1 MLIMKYVLLLFIM
14 SLMSSCEAGGID
26 FKDMEASEKAFN
38 ERQKKN
44 LIIYMSL
51 ENLFPDPAARSLAKA
66 AGNGDINEVNKLVN
80 EGIAVDIE
88 GTKRAT
94 PLFYAIRSDNIEGF
108 RKLLE
113 LGANPNAVYEVEV
126 ALMHLAVQSNNDEFL
141 KAALEYKGDPNLV
154 AGSLGYTPLFRAIG
168 SDGEKDIL
176 AIKTLME
183 YGADLD
189 IKSVKGNTAAIT
201 AAGVGRFDIVYEL
214 LTNGADYSIKNDAGY
229 GLVDRVNK
237 KKNGFIKGS
246 EQERWLEKVTALLRS
261 KGVDF

>member
-1 MLIMKYVLLLFIM
+1 MMKYLFLLFIM

-51 ENLFPDPAARSLAKA
+51 EDLFPDPSARALAKA
-66 AGNGDINEVNKLVN
+66 AGNGNINEINKLVN
-80 EGIAVDIE
+80 EGVAVDIE
-88 GTKRAT
+88 GAKRAT

-113 LGANPNAVYEVEV
+113 LGANPNAVYEAEV
-126 ALMHLAVQSNNDEFL
+126 ALMHLAVQSNNEFL
-141 KAALEYKGDPNLV
+141 KAALEYKGNPNLV

-189 IKSVKGNTAAIT
+189 VKSTKGNTAAMT

-237 KKNGFIKGS
+237 KKNAFIKGS
-246 EQERWLEKVTALLRS
+246 EKEKWLEKVMTLLRS
-261 KGVDF
+261 KGVDV